1 MYILD
6 NKILYFCITVLFCE
20 HLIQYHMP
28 FLVHNCQQEDTMPTT
43 LIRTVLLYLTIVGA
57 MKIMGKRQIGQMQL
71 SELVTVTILS
81 ELASYAI
88 LDTDTPIIY
97 SLAPVIILI
106 CIEVTVSFLSVKS
119 RFLSRLVD
127 GNPAYIIYRGKL
139 DQRELL
145 ASRLT
150 LAEVISEIRA
160 AGFNSISEIYYM
172 ILEPSG
178 KISVIPKIEF
188 QPVTPCGMNLDVRE
202 SGIDHAIVFDG
213 NVVPE
218 GLDAIGKNSEWL
230 GKFMK
235 KNNIRSLS
243 EIFYFAVNDAGDEL
257 LIRSEDA
264 RKKSKSTARN
274 RTFHSGHSG

>member
-1 MYILD
+1 
-6 NKILYFCITVLFCE
+6 
-20 HLIQYHMP
+20 
-28 FLVHNCQQEDTMPTT
+28 MPTT

-97 SLAPVIILI
+97 SLAPVIVLI

-119 RFLSRLVD
+119 RFLSRLFD

-139 DQRELL
+139 DRRELL
-145 ASRLT
+145 SSRLT

-178 KISVIPKIEF
+178 KISVIPKIEN
-188 QPVTPCGMNLDVRE
+188 QPLTPGQVNLKLRE
-202 SGIDHAIVFDG
+202 SGIDHAIIFDG
-213 NVVPE
+213 KVIPE
-218 GLDAIGKNSEWL
+218 GLDAVGKNSVWL
-230 GKFMK
+230 DSRLR
-235 KNNIRSLS
+235 KNNVNSLS
-243 EIFYFAVNDAGDEL
+243 EVFYFALDDSGSET
-257 LIRSEDA
+257 LIRVDDTQD
-264 RKKSKSTARN
+264 RDGKTAR
-274 RTFHSGHSG
+274 RSRFRSG